1 MTDIRLRRA
10 RAQEA
15 DLLGELALRSKGH
28 WGYDQAFLDACRA
41 ELTFRPEEIS
51 ARCIVVAESADQVLG
66 FYSVD
71 GEPPVGEL
79 GNMWVE
85 PGWIG
90 AGLGR
95 RLWEHAIRTARKA
108 GFTMLHIGAEPYAEG
123 FYRAMG
129 AERIGEMPSDSIPGR
144 MLPLLQVQVAKTDP
158 RSALTR

>member
-1 MTDIRLRRA
+1 MADIRMRRA

-15 DLLGELALRSKGH
+15 DVLSELALRSKGH
-28 WGYDQAFLDACRA
+28 WGYDQEFLDACRA
-41 ELTFRPEEIS
+41 ELTFGPDEVSDRHF
-51 ARCIVVAESADQVLG
+51 VVAEAGDQVLG

-95 RLWEHAIRTARKA
+95 RLWEHAMATAREA
-108 GFTMLHIGAEPYAEG
+108 GFTTLNIGAEPHAEG

-129 AERIGEMPSDSIPGR
+129 AMPIGEIPSGSVPGR
-144 MLPLLQVQVAKTDP
+144 MLPLLQVQVAKAK
-158 RSALTR
+158 SASASD